1 VRLLVIEDHQRLAEF
16 IATGLEQAGFAVDAV
31 HSAADGEAAIEAVAY
46 DAVILDLGLPD
57 ADGMTLLKARRARGD
72 TVPILLLTARD
83 DVEHRVEGL
92 DAGADDYL
100 LKPFAMAELVAR
112 IRVVLRRPSS
122 SLGVVLTEG
131 NLRFDTVGRQAT
143 VNGDQVM
150 LSRREIDLLELL
162 MRRSG
167 RVVSK
172 SAIEEGIYAF
182 GEELASNAVEVL
194 VHRLR
199 KRMLQAGATVQLH
212 TLRGVGYLLSD
223 KAP

>member
-1 VRLLVIEDHQRLAEF
+1 MRLLVIEDHERLAEF
-16 IATGLEQAGFAVDAV
+16 VAAGLDQAGFAVDVV
-31 HSAADGEAAIEAVAY
+31 HNAADGAAAIDAMAY

-57 ADGMTLLKARRARGD
+57 ADGMTLLRARRARGD
-72 TVPILLLTARD
+72 GVPILLLTARD
-83 DVEHRVEGL
+83 ELEHRVEGL

-112 IRVVLRRPSS
+112 IRVLLRRPSS
-122 SLGVVLTEG
+122 SLGMTLSEG
-131 NLRFDTVGRQAT
+131 NVRYDTVSRETTIDGT
-143 VNGDQVM
+143 QVM
-150 LSRREIDLLELL
+150 LSRREVDLLELL

-172 SAIEEGIYAF
+172 AAIEDGIYPF
-182 GEELASNAVEVL
+182 GEEIASNAVEVL

-199 KRMLQAGATVQLH
+199 KRLQLAGATIQLH
-212 TLRGVGYLLSD
+212 TLRGIGYLLSD

>member
-1 VRLLVIEDHQRLAEF
+1 MRLLVIEDHQRLAEF
-16 IATGLEQAGFAVDAV
+16 IAAGLEQAGFAVDAV
-31 HSAADGEAAIEAVAY
+31 HSAADGEAAIGAVAY

-57 ADGMTLLKARRARGD
+57 ADGLTLLKARRARGD

-112 IRVVLRRPSS
+112 IRVLLRRPSS

-199 KRMLQAGATVQLH
+199 KRMLRAGATVQLH

-223 KAP
+223 KVP

>member
-1 VRLLVIEDHQRLAEF
+1 
-16 IATGLEQAGFAVDAV
+16 
-31 HSAADGEAAIEAVAY
+31 
-46 DAVILDLGLPD
+46 
-57 ADGMTLLKARRARGD
+57 M
-72 TVPILLLTARD
+72 
-83 DVEHRVEGL
+83 
-92 DAGADDYL
+92 
-100 LKPFAMAELVAR
+100 
-112 IRVVLRRPSS
+112 
-122 SLGVVLTEG
+122 
-131 NLRFDTVGRQAT
+131 

-162 MRRSG
+162 LRRSG

-199 KRMLQAGATVQLH
+199 KRMQQAGATVQLH
-212 TLRGVGYLLSD
+212 TLRGIGYLLSD